1 MAALNCSGALLGSL
15 PIRVSPSKT
24 PVRPEA
30 APAPAPAPAPSGAA
44 GGRLA

>member
-1 MAALNCSGALLGSL
+1 MVALNCSGALLGSL

-30 APAPAPAPAPSGAA
+30 SPAESGAA
-44 GGRLA
+44 GGRPA

>member
-30 APAPAPAPAPSGAA
+30 APAPAPAPAESGAA
-44 GGRLA
+44 GGRPA

>member
-30 APAPAPAPAPSGAA
+30 APAPAPAPTESGAA
-44 GGRLA
+44 GGRPA